1 VKHPIAQAEY
11 FLTVANDE
19 QMPPPGPP
27 EIAVAGRSNSGK
39 SSAINALAGRTRLAF
54 TSKTPG
60 RTQQINFFQ
69 LRGGALLA
77 DLPGYGYA
85 AVPRALKRHWQEFL
99 ARYLATR
106 LSLVGLVL
114 VVDARHGLA
123 QLDRDLLAGYLTS
136 GRPVLV
142 LATKM
147 DKLGAAGQRVARRGI
162 ERDVAAAFPAHAA
175 QVLVVGF
182 SSTRRI
188 GVEAAET
195 ILAGWLGGSA
205 IDPRGAAPAA
215 RIEKAPRSR
224 GMARG
229 PKDPR

>member
-1 VKHPIAQAEY
+1 MKHPVAQAEFY
-11 FLTVANDE
+11 LTVANDE

-60 RTQQINFFQ
+60 RTQQINFFR
-69 LRGGALLA
+69 LRSGALLA

-106 LSLVGLVL
+106 QSLVGLAL
-114 VVDARHGLA
+114 VVDARHGLSD
-123 QLDRDLLAGYLTS
+123 LDRALLAGYVTS

-147 DKLGAAGQRVARRGI
+147 DKLATAGQREARQAI
-162 ERDVAAAFPAHAA
+162 ERDIAAAFPAHAA
-175 QVLVVGF
+175 QVAVVGF
-182 SSTRRI
+182 SATRRVGI
-188 GVEAAET
+188 EAAET
-195 ILAGWLGGSA
+195 ILASWLGEWVV
-205 IDPRGAAPAA
+205 DPPRVVPANA
-215 RIEKAPRSR
+215 KEKAPRSR

-229 PKDPR
+229 PKNPR